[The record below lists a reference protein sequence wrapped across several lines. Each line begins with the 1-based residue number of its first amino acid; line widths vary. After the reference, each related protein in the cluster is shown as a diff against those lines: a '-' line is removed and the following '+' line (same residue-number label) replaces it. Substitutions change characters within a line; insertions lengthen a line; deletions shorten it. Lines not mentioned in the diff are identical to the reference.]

1 MPRGKKRNST
11 DRSTPSSK
19 KRKATNSVAKNCP
32 TCRATRARAR
42 SGEDADEPLTRS
54 DIPVLVQEVVSTL
67 TVQGNSQVAGQ
78 VIDSEE
84 GSSSGT
90 TPQTSALTGM
100 FKSIVRKA

>member
-1 MPRGKKRNST
+1 M
-11 DRSTPSSK
+11 
-19 KRKATNSVAKNCP
+19 KNCP
-32 TCRATRARAR
+32 THHATRAWAR

-100 FKSIVRKA
+100 FKSIARKA